1 VWYLDDFIVSKPKA
15 KREPTT
21 QSPAPWGLAAITHRE
36 PGATE
41 YPHDSAAGE
50 GAFAYVVDSG
60 IRVSHREFEGRAS
73 NGWTAYEGK
82 VEDTSGHGTHVAG
95 TIGGVTFGVAKKAN
109 LISVK
114 VFEGRE
120 TATSIIIAGFDW
132 AVSDIISNGRQNN
145 AVINMSLGGPK
156 TQAWNDAI
164 DKAFSEGVLCVV
176 AAGNYKVDAK
186 DTSPASAPSSFTVGA
201 VNENWEIVTNWDN
214 GQGSN
219 FGAVLDIFAPGDNIE
234 SASFKNDEGSLIMGG
249 TSMACPHV
257 AGMALYAMTVNG
269 VQGAQAVTDHLLKN
283 AGQDVVRGPI
293 YDSPNRMANLG
304 N

>member
-1 VWYLDDFIVSKPKA
+1 
-15 KREPTT
+15 
-21 QSPAPWGLAAITHRE
+21 
-36 PGATE
+36 
-41 YPHDSAAGE
+41 
-50 GAFAYVVDSG
+50 
-60 IRVSHREFEGRAS
+60 
-73 NGWTAYEGK
+73 
-82 VEDTSGHGTHVAG
+82 
-95 TIGGVTFGVAKKAN
+95 
-109 LISVK
+109 
-114 VFEGRE
+114 
-120 TATSIIIAGFDW
+120 
-132 AVSDIISNGRQNN
+132 
-145 AVINMSLGGPK
+145 MSLGGPK
-156 TQAWNDAI
+156 SEAWNDAI
-164 DKAFSEGVLCVV
+164 DKAFSEGVLCIV

-201 VNENWEIVTNWDN
+201 VNENWEIVTNWDR